1 MPPGQESLMMIVDYK
16 AVTLRSNPSVSA
28 ARTVSDRQT
37 LEEAD
42 HAHPFQAMTVLH
54 QHYVGTLGRT
64 VVVNLPTLLNF
75 FFKGLSPFVDPA
87 ARDEVRLGFPVLIGQ
102 R

>member
-1 MPPGQESLMMIVDYK
+1 
-16 AVTLRSNPSVSA
+16 
-28 ARTVSDRQT
+28 
-37 LEEAD
+37 
-42 HAHPFQAMTVLH
+42 MTVLH

-87 ARDEVRLGFPVLIGQ
+87 ARDEVRLGFPVLIG
-102 R
+102 RR